1 MTKCTFTPCIETCVN
16 YALSAVGLMME
27 DIKSITVKEEAVDDF
42 QKHKDDIVKD
52 LVWTSG
58 CRSW

>member
-1 MTKCTFTPCIETCVN
+1 
-16 YALSAVGLMME
+16 MME